1 MLSSKSSST
10 QWIEALGL
18 VLVIFFA
25 VCLRFYKLDGGY
37 SGLGIYSATSLN
49 VGTSLHNWFFPSI
62 FIDGSIIADKPPLFF
77 WIQGLFLKILG
88 PTNLALRLPA
98 ALCGTSCVLL
108 LYLILKRTYGV
119 LTAFIG
125 GLLLAVA
132 PIDVNF
138 SRGVF
143 LEPLTSALILL
154 SIFMLLI
161 GVQRKQ
167 VKFFYIAAAVIG
179 LAFMSKLW
187 QGLLPVPALAVFV
200 VILRWEKWGVFLK
213 TAALSFAIFIVTAL
227 AWPTLVWFFD
237 SSYNTVMHSEN
248 IWDMI
253 FGWNLFDRFG
263 GLQYGSTHDSSW
275 FWFLTGP
282 MQLFLGVTFIP
293 LAVVGVWKTLND
305 LPGKVFSKTI
315 YDEKLVPCVGLIW
328 LIWLLICVIGF
339 GGATVR
345 LSSYWASATPAIC
358 ALSAIG
364 IVALA
369 KDRESQSQWQRAI
382 SYLILIAG
390 LLYICEALSNVIP
403 LWVGYKYLSY
413 LCLLSAVIFPVFL
426 LLKPGLDSKSYRKG
440 ETLLNF
446 GLFITLVLIF
456 ASNLSITIYSLT
468 NPRNDTLGRIG
479 FDQMPVGFGGGSPD
493 SKVTPE
499 IERARLRGTVIT
511 AIVRTEPY
519 ALTTA
524 IEYIY
529 KGKGSGKYLMG
540 TDSYNTAAKVAYHA
554 AEYSPHIPRL
564 PILPIYSEYQDTWIT
579 SLEDLEK
586 ITTHGELKYILTS
599 KDMKSMN
606 FEFWTWLSGNFED
619 VTILSGLPFNG
630 ELRVFKL
637 LERDAR
643 N

>member
-1 MLSSKSSST
+1 MLSLKVTST
-10 QWIEALGL
+10 QRIETLGL
-18 VLVIFFA
+18 LLVIFLA
-25 VCLRFYKLDGGY
+25 LYLRFYELDRGY

-62 FIDGSIIADKPPLFF
+62 FIDGSIIADKPPVFF

-98 ALCGTSCVLL
+98 ALCGTFCVLL

-119 LTAFIG
+119 LAAFTG

-167 VKFFYIAAAVIG
+167 VKFLYIAAAVIG
-179 LAFMSKLW
+179 IAFMSKLW

-200 VILRWEKWGVFLK
+200 IILRWERWGQFLK
-213 TAALSFAIFIVTAL
+213 TLAVCFVIFIVTAL

-237 SSYNTVMHSEN
+237 SSYDTVMHSEN

-263 GLQYGSTHDSSW
+263 GLQYGSTHDPSW
-275 FWFLTGP
+275 LWFLTGP

-293 LAVVGVWKTLND
+293 LAVVGAWKALYD
-305 LPGKVFSKTI
+305 LPGKIFSKTI
-315 YDEKLVPCVGLIW
+315 NDEKLVPCSGLIW

-364 IVALA
+364 IVGLL
-369 KDRESQSQWQRAI
+369 KDRQKQSQWQRAI
-382 SYLILIAG
+382 SYLLLIAG
-390 LLYICEALSNVIP
+390 LLYISDALFNVIP
-403 LWVGYKYLSY
+403 LWGGYKYLSY
-413 LCLLSAVIFPVFL
+413 LCLLIVVIFPVFL
-426 LLKPGLDSKSYRKG
+426 LLKPGLDSKFYRKG
-440 ETLLNF
+440 EKLLNF
-446 GLFITLVLIF
+446 GLSIILVVIF
-456 ASNLSITIYSLT
+456 ASNLSISIYSLT

-479 FDQMPVGFGGGSPD
+479 FDQMPVDFGGASPD
-493 SKVTPE
+493 RKVPPE

-519 ALTTA
+519 ALTAA

-529 KGKGSGKYLMG
+529 KGKGTGKYLMG
-540 TDSYNTAAKVAYHA
+540 TDSYNTAAKVAYHS

-579 SLEDLEK
+579 SLEDL
-586 ITTHGELKYILTS
+586 GELATSGDLQYILTS

-606 FEFWTWLSGNFED
+606 FEFWSWLSRNFED
-619 VTILSGLPFNG
+619 VTILSGLPFDG

-637 LERDAR
+637 LETDVQ